1 MTPDLQALINGFRVS
16 QAIHVAAALGIAD
29 LLADGARSSS
39 ELAEATQ
46 TDEDALYRVLRAL
59 AAVGVL
65 HEKDGRRFT
74 TTETGDALRG
84 DGAGWAAF
92 VGRPYI
98 WNAWAHLLDTVRTG
112 ENAFRLLHGSSVW
125 EYRAEHPEESGIFDR
140 AMRTITQGVNRALL
154 DAYDFGRFGVVVDV
168 GGGDGT
174 LLAALLDA
182 YPQLEGVLFDQ
193 PHVIASAAVPARC
206 RVVAGSFFES
216 VPEGADAY
224 VLKSIVHDW
233 EDADAVRILRTV
245 RAGVPPHGVV
255 LLVERDLG
263 APNEA
268 PAAKLLDLTMLVAAG
283 GRERTIE
290 EYERLLT
297 AAGFRLAGVTP
308 TAAGVDVIEARLEA

>member
-1 MTPDLQALINGFRVS
+1 
-16 QAIHVAAALGIAD
+16 
-29 LLADGARSSS
+29 
-39 ELAEATQ
+39 
-46 TDEDALYRVLRAL
+46 
-59 AAVGVL
+59 
-65 HEKDGRRFT
+65 
-74 TTETGDALRG
+74 
-84 DGAGWAAF
+84 
-92 VGRPYI
+92 
-98 WNAWAHLLDTVRTG
+98 
-112 ENAFRLLHGSSVW
+112 
-125 EYRAEHPEESGIFDR
+125 
-140 AMRTITQGVNRALL
+140 MRTITQGVNRALL